1 MLPPNN
7 NHASQQL
14 AAWPHPQLRI
24 PTFQECFQMNRFNQ
38 PRSLFARITD
48 SRRLLALAVAA
59 GLVVATP
66 VQAEDTPQPQGAAQP
81 QAAPPAV
88 TPEQSKQMQEIQGVH
103 AEYMELQKHISQ
115 IQQDALKAHPELG
128 KQEQALRDLVLE
140 KMSSNGKN
148 AKEDMD
154 AIIKLEEKL
163 RNSETPE
170 GEREALMSDYQK
182 KAVAFRNAQNEAMK
196 NPDVQAAQKKLMDD
210 IMTAMKEKDPQIE
223 QLMQQLQQKQQQ
235 LSQMMKDAGHTQQ

>member
-1 MLPPNN
+1 
-7 NHASQQL
+7 
-14 AAWPHPQLRI
+14 
-24 PTFQECFQMNRFNQ
+24 
-38 PRSLFARITD
+38 
-48 SRRLLALAVAA
+48 
-59 GLVVATP
+59 
-66 VQAEDTPQPQGAAQP
+66 
-81 QAAPPAV
+81 
-88 TPEQSKQMQEIQGVH
+88 MQEIQGVH